1 MSCGASRPA
10 RCFGGG
16 EWGILAQV
24 DCLGSHVG
32 TRACPKCS
40 RLVDE
45 ADEFCR
51 ECGGDLR
58 SAIPPGGDRDDTEIG
73 PTLGPAPPRRRDESG
88 PARVLFGRFEVVR
101 TLGRGGMGTV
111 YEARD
116 RHLEGAAVALKVLHP
131 ELARNPE
138 ARTRL
143 KREVLVARELGNPDH
158 VVRVYG
164 YHEESGED
172 GLAGFDMELLEG
184 ASLAANLSAAGLAS
198 PFSDLT

>member
-1 MSCGASRPA
+1 
-10 RCFGGG
+10 
-16 EWGILAQV
+16 
-24 DCLGSHVG
+24 
-32 TRACPKCS
+32 
-40 RLVDE
+40 
-45 ADEFCR
+45 
-51 ECGGDLR
+51 
-58 SAIPPGGDRDDTEIG
+58 
-73 PTLGPAPPRRRDESG
+73 
-88 PARVLFGRFEVVR
+88 
-101 TLGRGGMGTV
+101 MGTV